1 MFSNK
6 KYFKKQLYQHFQTSL
21 PMKAKNSFINY
32 GGSSKKNIKNNAFW
46 LEMQTNM

>member
-1 MFSNK
+1 
-6 KYFKKQLYQHFQTSL
+6 
-21 PMKAKNSFINY
+21 MKAKNSFINY